1 MKLVV
6 YGSFNCPYSL
16 LASRR
21 ADRLIELGIAD
32 VEWRAVVH
40 EPDIALQGEP
50 VVGEMAALFDREL
63 EEIRGLLRSG
73 ETYEARPPTVQPN
86 TILAVAGFS
95 AMTGDDA
102 NRLRAQLFDALWVQG
117 LNIGDAH
124 VLHEL
129 GCPTPPPSAT
139 VEQWRNEWLGFDRPL
154 VPMLM
159 LPDDAMSRGL
169 GALKRLADFA
179 LGGAPAQ

>member
-1 MKLVV
+1 
-6 YGSFNCPYSL
+6 
-16 LASRR
+16 
-21 ADRLIELGIAD
+21 
-32 VEWRAVVH
+32 
-40 EPDIALQGEP
+40 
-50 VVGEMAALFDREL
+50 
-63 EEIRGLLRSG
+63 
-73 ETYEARPPTVQPN
+73 
-86 TILAVAGFS
+86 
-95 AMTGDDA
+95 MTGDDA

-117 LNIGDAH
+117 FDIGDPH

-129 GCPTPPPSAT
+129 DCPTPPPSTT

-179 LGGAPAQ
+179 LGGASVQ